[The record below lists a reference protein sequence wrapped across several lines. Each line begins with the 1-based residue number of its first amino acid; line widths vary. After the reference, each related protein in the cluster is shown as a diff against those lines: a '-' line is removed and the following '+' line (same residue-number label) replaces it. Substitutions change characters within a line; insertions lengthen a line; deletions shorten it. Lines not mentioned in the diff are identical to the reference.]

1 MNIRPFTN
9 KEDAVYWGG
18 GVVVEAIGGGWWSL
32 HGRNTPSGSELYYV
46 GQVGPRGHDTA
57 RRAGWPKN
65 TKERYVWAIPDN
77 GGSATIC
84 KRI

>member
-1 MNIRPFTN
+1 MLHI
-9 KEDAVYWGG
+9 
-18 GVVVEAIGGGWWSL
+18 GVGVQMKQGILGL

-46 GQVGPRGHDTA
+46 GQVPRGHDTA